1 MILPPLRSADGRCF
15 ALHVVLALKWFE
27 ALLRGLCSL
36 HGLVVVVVWVD
47 VGATRSWNHQAVQSR
62 LVQSARNIVC
72 VLVSSF

>member
-1 MILPPLRSADGRCF
+1 VILPPLRSADGRCF

-27 ALLRGLCSL
+27 ALLRGLCSS

-47 VGATRSWNHQAVQSR
+47 VGATRSWNPKAVQSR
-62 LVQSARNIVC
+62 LVQSARNIC